1 VSGQRAEA
9 IDRRAGRILDA
20 ARRLH
25 GASGAV
31 GAQLAQALASLVLSI
46 AAARALGADGLGVYG
61 LISGGLVVGTALATG
76 LVGDSLTVLDRNEPR
91 VRAGLQLVA
100 FSCAAL
106 GGVLGCVITRATGLL
121 DWKTAFVFG
130 LGCAFFIFEEFLRR
144 LLMASLRFWSVMA
157 VDVSCLIAT
166 VWWLVV
172 ANATGS
178 VTMMQI
184 LLALWVSQ
192 IVAMITAFN
201 LLPGAER
208 LLAAWKHA
216 DIASVFRY
224 GSWRAAQQ
232 GVRPAMLTAMRII
245 VAVAAGTVAY
255 GRLEGARVYTAPTL
269 LIVNG
274 VGGFLF
280 ATFASRR
287 ERSLRRLTRYA
298 DKGAAALVGMV
309 AVAGVVAVACLG
321 RAGPIITGHKFEI
334 DELAVVGWVA
344 YAAAAGLLIPYG
356 SLAAVVGMHVKV
368 FMYRLVESII
378 SLVAVVAVLY
388 VFDASSSWVPLAMTI
403 GPVALAVV
411 IRQHV
416 LLPSVEPEPEPE
428 PALVFEGRV
437 EPLAVLSDVLQ
448 PYTDVYMAGGAS

>member
-1 VSGQRAEA
+1 MSGQRAEA
-9 IDRRAGRILDA
+9 TDRRGGRILGT
-20 ARRLH
+20 ARRVQ

-31 GAQLAQALASLVLSI
+31 GAQMAQALASLVLSI
-46 AAARALGADGLGVYG
+46 AAARALGANGLGVFG
-61 LISGGLVVGTALATG
+61 LISGGLVVATALATG
-76 LVGDSLTVLDRNEPR
+76 LVGDSLTVLDRHDPR
-91 VRAGLQLVA
+91 VRAGLEVVG

-106 GGVLGCVITRATGLL
+106 AGVLGCVITRATGLL
-121 DWKTAFVFG
+121 DWQTAFVFG
-130 LGCAFFIFEEFLRR
+130 LGSAFFIFEEFLRR
-144 LLMASLRFWSVMA
+144 LLMASLRFWSVMV

-172 ANATGS
+172 ANASGS
-178 VTMMQI
+178 IDMMQI

-192 IVAMITAFN
+192 IVGMVTAFN
-201 LLPGAER
+201 LLPRLER
-208 LLAAWKHA
+208 SLSRWHRP
-216 DIASVFRY
+216 DVASIWRY

-232 GVRPAMLTAMRII
+232 GVRPAMLTTMRIL

-255 GRLEGARVYTAPTL
+255 GRLEGTRVYTAPTL

-287 ERSLRRLTRYA
+287 EQPLGRLTRYA
-298 DKGAAALVGMV
+298 DKGAAALVVLVVG
-309 AVAGVVAVACLG
+309 AGVVAVACLG
-321 RAGPIITGHKFEI
+321 WAGPLITGHNFDI
-334 DELAVVGWVA
+334 DQVAVVGWVA

-356 SLAAVVGMHVKV
+356 SLAAVVGLHVKV
-368 FMYRLVESII
+368 FMYRLLESII

-388 VFDASSSWVPLAMTI
+388 VFHASPSWVPLAMTL

-411 IRQHV
+411 IRQYL
-416 LLPSVEPEPEPE
+416 LLPSAEPDAMIAVDHGL
-428 PALVFEGRV
+428 PA
-437 EPLAVLSDVLQ
+437 AVLTDVLQ